1 MGGYKKWNTN
11 DVLTASNLN
20 EYLGS
25 QVITVFSSTT
35 ARDTAISGANLSDGM
50 VCYINSGD
58 SSEGLYTYNGTA
70 WRKGSGW
77 NSPWGAVPLISA
89 IPAAFDFNN
98 SLDYSDQFTFSAV
111 DNRRYRVTLVG
122 DVQNSTVTGANVEV
136 GLFVN
141 LGSVL
146 IKNGPLV
153 VFGAANTR
161 MQVGFSFYWT
171 STGTGTQTWKI
182 GASSSSST
190 TLQTYTPSEILIE
203 DVGPDGAPV

>member
-25 QVITVFSSTT
+25 QVVTVFSSTT
-35 ARDTAISGANLSDGM
+35 ARDAAISGANLVEGM
-50 VCYINSGD
+50 VCYIASNNAA
-58 SSEGLYTYNGTA
+58 EGLYVYNGTS
-70 WRKGSGW
+70 WRFPW
-77 NSPWGAVPLISA
+77 ALPWGNAAISST
-89 IPAAFDFNN
+89 PAAFNFNN
-98 SLDYSDQFTFSAV
+98 TLDYSNQFTFSSV

-122 DVQNSTVTGANVEV
+122 DVQNSTVTGADIEV
-136 GLFVN
+136 GLYVN

-161 MQVGFSFYWT
+161 LQVGCSFYWT

-182 GASSSSST
+182 GASSSSSA
-190 TLQTYTPSEILIE
+190 TLQTYTTSEILIE
-203 DVGPDGAPV
+203 DVGPAGAPV